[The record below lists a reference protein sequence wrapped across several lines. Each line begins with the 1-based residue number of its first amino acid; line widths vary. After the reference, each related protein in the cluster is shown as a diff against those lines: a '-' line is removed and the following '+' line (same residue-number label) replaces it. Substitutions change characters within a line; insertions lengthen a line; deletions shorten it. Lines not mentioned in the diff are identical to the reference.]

1 MIWFMHNCNIF
12 YSSTSLFHK
21 AGLKTITVLYSPF
34 LFDIIAIDQE
44 KCHTNVYLPFN
55 INQLVGQGV
64 GNKCRQDIC
73 KV

>member
-1 MIWFMHNCNIF
+1 MIYLCTIVIF
-12 YSSTSLFHK
+12 FIPQLHFFHK

-34 LFDIIAIDQE
+34 LFDTIAIDQE

-64 GNKCRQDIC
+64 GNKWRQDIC